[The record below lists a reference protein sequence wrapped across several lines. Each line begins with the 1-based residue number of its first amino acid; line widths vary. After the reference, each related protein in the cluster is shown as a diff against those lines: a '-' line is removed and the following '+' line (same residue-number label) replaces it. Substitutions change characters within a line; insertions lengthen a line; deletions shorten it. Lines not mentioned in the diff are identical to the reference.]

1 MAMLKILYECYGHA
15 SKVHVSELAAA
26 SIGMCLTGI
35 AATEVTFWS
44 GDLVELRPGLIGKGD
59 YFENG
64 FLGLKINMH
73 FGPGFR
79 GGGGYDIDVVF
90 VSK

>member
-1 MAMLKILYECYGHA
+1 MNAMVIRPKFTCRNSLLRRLE
-15 SKVHVSELAAA
+15 
-26 SIGMCLTGI
+26 MCLTGI
-35 AATEVTFWS
+35 VSTEATFWS
-44 GDLVELRPGLIGKGD
+44 GDLVELRRGLIGQGD

-79 GGGGYDIDVVF
+79 GGNTI
-90 VSK
+90 